1 MILLLAALA
10 LTACARPP
18 QPVAPAAPAPVVVAP
33 LSPPPPP
40 PCPPPSPVVEL
51 LDYYQQLRL
60 MSAAELQKE
69 QASLLAAANP
79 PRSDA
84 AVIQLAMLASLNR
97 GTSDWG
103 RLLAQLDALQK
114 SREAAS
120 APLRALAALLHGVLG
135 EQRRLEDQNEKSAAL
150 LREEQRRRE
159 GLEERE
165 AALQEK
171 LEGLKAIERNL
182 LNRPQGKKP

>member
-18 QPVAPAAPAPVVVAP
+18 LPVAPAVPAPVAVAP
-33 LSPPPPP
+33 LSPPPP

-84 AVIQLAMLASLNR
+84 VVIQLAMLASLNR

-114 SREAAS
+114 SRDAAS
-120 APLRALAALLHGVLG
+120 APLRALAALLHGALG